1 MSTMLNQ
8 NMNKRNKKDMEDMS
22 YDDKFDKMM
31 KARVICDYLIMDDM
45 SYDDMSYDDKF
56 DKMTKARV
64 VCDYV
69 GYDEDYD
76 MGFYL
81 THPSATIIKNFSNM
95 VQKSPIIEVSK
106 IFNHNKIKKPR
117 DNRKLGRISARGIS
131 TKFLKRFIIPNY
143 DGSEFFPF

>member
-1 MSTMLNQ
+1 MLNQ
-8 NMNKRNKKDMEDMS
+8 NMNKKDKKDKK
-22 YDDKFDKMM
+22 YDDTFDKMM
-31 KARVICDYLIMDDM
+31 KARVVCDYLIMGDM
-45 SYDDMSYDDKF
+45 GDMDDMSYDDKF

-64 VCDYV
+64 VNDYV
-69 GYDEDYD
+69 GYDDGYD
-76 MGFYL
+76 MGIYL

-143 DGSEFFPF
+143 DGSEFLF